1 MSRPG
6 DRLRALA
13 TRLFSERTRRRLID
27 PAIADLQAEFAA
39 SCRTGSAF
47 HRLRAL
53 AAGYISVVK
62 VLVIA
67 TCGDLR
73 QGATTWTPDEVAS
86 TRRGA
91 LIALAVTAAGT
102 ALFTGHILGDV
113 GFAQYQ
119 YLVPSAL
126 PLSVP
131 LGLAIASAWML
142 HAAVRTR
149 KIAAALLIT
158 GGLMSAAMFVNLGW
172 VVPDANQAFRAA
184 VYARL
189 DPTGAAPARGANE
202 LRSAELRERM
212 FERRNSGHESEARWL
227 ELTYYRRWSMS
238 ATPLAMVALMVALA
252 FRRRWSRQE
261 LTSVAVGISMAHYAL
276 VISAFSLAELHVARP
291 IVVGWAAPF
300 LCLAAALLL
309 TSWPS
314 RARA

>member
-6 DRLRALA
+6 DRLHQLA
-13 TRLFSERTRRRLID
+13 ARLCSERTRRRLID
-27 PAIADLQAEFAA
+27 PAVADLQAEVTAA
-39 SCRTGSAF
+39 RRTGTAWQ
-47 HRLRAL
+47 RLRAL
-53 AAGYISVVK
+53 GAGYLSVVK
-62 VLVIA
+62 VLLIA

-73 QGATTWTPDEVAS
+73 QAATTWTLDEACS
-86 TRRGA
+86 AWRGA

-102 ALFTGHILGDV
+102 ALFTGYILEDLGL
-113 GFAQYQ
+113 AQ

-149 KIAAALLIT
+149 KVAAALLIT
-158 GGLMSAAMFVNLGW
+158 GGLISAAMFVNLEW
-172 VVPDANQAFRAA
+172 VVPDANQAFRTTVMAKI
-184 VYARL
+184 
-189 DPTGAAPARGANE
+189 DPSAAAPVRGANE
-202 LRSAELRERM
+202 LRAAELRERVT
-212 FERRNSGHESEARWL
+212 ERRTGGHESEARWL

-252 FRRRWSRQE
+252 FRRQWSRPE
-261 LTSVAVGISMAHYAL
+261 LTSVAIGIYLAHYAL
-276 VISAFSLAELHVARP
+276 VRSAFSLAELHVARP
-291 IVVGWAAPF
+291 IVVGWASPV

-309 TSWPS
+309 ISWPT

>member
-6 DRLRALA
+6 DRLRQFAA
-13 TRLFSERTRRRLID
+13 RFCSERSRRRLID
-27 PAIADLQAEFAA
+27 PAIADLQADYAA
-39 SCRTGSAF
+39 ARLIASTQ
-47 HRLRAL
+47 HQLRAL
-53 AAGYISVVK
+53 AVGYLSVVK

-73 QGATTWTPDEVAS
+73 LAATTWTPGEAAS
-86 TRRGA
+86 ARRGA
-91 LIALAVTAAGT
+91 LVALAVTAAGT
-102 ALFTGHILGDV
+102 PLFTGHIFGDLGL
-113 GFAQYQ
+113 AEYL

-149 KIAAALLIT
+149 KVAAALLIT
-158 GGLMSAAMFVNLGW
+158 GGLMSAAMFVNLEW
-172 VVPDANQAFRAA
+172 VVPDANQAFRITAMA
-184 VYARL
+184 KF
-189 DPTGAAPARGANE
+189 DPSAPAPARGANE
-202 LRSAELRERM
+202 IRAAELRERM
-212 FERRNSGHESEARWL
+212 LERRNSGHESEAHWL

-261 LTSVAVGISMAHYAL
+261 LTSVALGIYLAHWAL
-276 VISAFSLAELHVARP
+276 VGSAFSLAELGVARP

-309 TSWPS
+309 TSWPR
-314 RARA
+314 RAQA